1 LGKFNLPL
9 GKIWRGEEMIMKLFL
24 FSLAA
29 TASLGL
35 WMVSVAS
42 SQLALLD
49 RAGTADTA
57 SIAYTNPV
65 NRRLKQD
72 RLDIATAVP
81 LKTTVGRKGDFCD
94 IGGFDRACKMEIAG
108 LKVSPP
114 SVITN

>member
-1 LGKFNLPL
+1 MVVKFF
-9 GKIWRGEEMIMKLFL
+9 I

-29 TASLGL
+29 SASLGL

-49 RAGTADTA
+49 RAVTIETL
-57 SIAYTNPV
+57 SIEYSNPV

-72 RLDIATAVP
+72 RLDIATTIP
-81 LKTTVGRKGDFCD
+81 QKTTVRRKGNFCD

-114 SVITN
+114 LIIAN